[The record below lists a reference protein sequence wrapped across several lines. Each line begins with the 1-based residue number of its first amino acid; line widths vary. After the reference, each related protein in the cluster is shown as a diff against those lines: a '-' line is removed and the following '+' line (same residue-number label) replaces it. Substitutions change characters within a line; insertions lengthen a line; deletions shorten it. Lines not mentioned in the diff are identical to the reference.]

1 MYATT
6 SSVDRVKAKK
16 VKSSFRKKAHPAE
29 EIISAIHG
37 ASSLRGTPRTV
48 QTCTTFWPQPNHFH
62 GMEGITL

>member
-16 VKSSFRKKAHPAE
+16 VKSSFRKKAYPA

-48 QTCTTFWPQPNHFH
+48 HTRITF
-62 GMEGITL
+62 

>member
-6 SSVDRVKAKK
+6 SSVDRVKAKN
-16 VKSSFRKKAHPAE
+16 VKSSFRKKAYPAE

-48 QTCTTFWPQPNHFH
+48 QTCITF
-62 GMEGITL
+62 